1 MPGEIANQ
9 NHYFSQEEKMKKF
22 WIVLIALGLVA
33 AFSMSASAADVKFS
47 GSYYI
52 EGWYDDNHSLLS
64 KDDTSTIANRGP
76 IALYHQRFR
85 LQTEFKVAEGLT
97 LTTRFDALE
106 KNWGDRRDRNG
117 GDLSTG
123 YATPSTAA
131 TVENASRRGVPTYN
145 GSSGGYAQGT
155 STTASANTQIYAT
168 QEQANIEF
176 ERVYITAN
184 LPFGVLIAGYAED
197 IKWGTDFMDT
207 VTTRPLIK
215 LIVPIGNLTL
225 VAAIKKDM
233 EGTMY
238 NGYGAMNTGDKDIYD
253 LAGVYKWK
261 SGEAG
266 LLFEYLIGNA
276 TRSSSVAANASYAT
290 RIWGLFPYFKQTFG
304 PVYLEAEA
312 YYGAGIMADFD
323 VAAGSIQKSLET
335 MGGSIHAKVDLKP
348 VYFGGRFIYMM
359 GDDPNTRDKQEG
371 TVAAQLVAG
380 QAFLPCLML
389 FNDSYYTA
397 MGGGLGGRASFG
409 YSAAASQAGVAAGNA
424 AAFQFMDNV
433 IFFQGYVGVKPVDKL
448 DVFASVTYATAQNKP
463 NDALGARYVSD
474 IYGTE
479 IDVTAT
485 YKIYDNLSYM
495 VGFGYLFTGDYFKG
509 SDPSAKITNDYI
521 LMHKLTLTF

>member
-1 MPGEIANQ
+1 
-9 NHYFSQEEKMKKF
+9 MKKF

-52 EGWYDDNHSLLS
+52 EGWYEDNHSLLDKS
-64 KDDTSTIANRGP
+64 DAATTTQRGP
-76 IALYHQRFR
+76 TALYHQRLR
-85 LQTEFKVAEGLT
+85 IGTDFKVAEGLM
-97 LTTRFDALE
+97 LTTRFDAME
-106 KNWGDRRDRNG
+106 RNWGDRRERNANTN
-117 GDLSTG
+117 TG
-123 YATPSTAA
+123 SGVTTMGTMEVASRQVSTA
-131 TVENASRRGVPTYN
+131 
-145 GSSGGYAQGT
+145 
-155 STTASANTQIYAT
+155 NTGAA
-168 QEQANIEF
+168 QEQANIEW
-176 ERVYITAN
+176 ERAFITAN

-448 DVFASVTYATAQNKP
+448 DIMAAVAYAMAQKKP
-463 NDALGARYVSD
+463 NSTGAPGGVDYVSD
-474 IYGTE
+474 VYGTE
-479 IDVTAT
+479 VDVTAT

>member
-1 MPGEIANQ
+1 
-9 NHYFSQEEKMKKF
+9 MKKF

-33 AFSMSASAADVKFS
+33 AFSISASAADVKFS

-52 EGWYDDNHSLLS
+52 EGWYDDNHSLLA
-64 KDDTSTIANRGP
+64 KDDPRVGSAGGP
-76 IALYHQRFR
+76 IALYHQRLR
-85 LQTEFKVAEGLT
+85 VNTDFKVAEGLM

-106 KNWGDRRDRNG
+106 RNWGDRRERNYTG
-117 GDLSTG
+117 LSS
-123 YATPSTAA
+123 STANYIG
-131 TVENASRRGVPTYN
+131 TVEDASRNVAG
-145 GSSGGYAQGT
+145 
-155 STTASANTQIYAT
+155 ANTVSA

-176 ERVYITAN
+176 ERVFITAN

-207 VTTRPLIK
+207 VTTRPQIK

-225 VAAIKKDM
+225 VGAIKKDL

-238 NGYGAMNTGDKDIYD
+238 NGYGNINTSDRDIYD
-253 LAGVYKWK
+253 LAAVYKWK

-266 LLFEYLIGNA
+266 LLFEYLNSNA
-276 TRSSSVAANASYAT
+276 TKSTGYVSYDT
-290 RIWGLFPYFKQTFG
+290 KIWGLFPYFKQTFG

-312 YYGAGIMADFD
+312 YYGAGQMAEFD
-323 VAAGSIQKSLET
+323 NTAGTIQKALET

-359 GDDPNTRDKQEG
+359 GDDPNTANKQEG

-397 MGGGLGGRASFG
+397 IGSGLGGRAPTSTG
-409 YSAAASQAGVAAGNA
+409 LGGTQNAVLAGNA
-424 AAFQFMDNV
+424 AAMQFMDNV
-433 IFFQGYVGVKPVDKL
+433 IFFQGYVGVKPIDKL
-448 DVFASVTYATAQNKP
+448 DIMAAVAYAMAQKKP
-463 NDALGARYVSD
+463 NSTGAPGGIDYISD
-474 IYGTE
+474 VYGTE
-479 IDVTAT
+479 VDVTAT

-509 SDPSAKITNDYI
+509 TDPTAKITNDYI